1 MVKIGARELAKKHC
15 MKILVVNL
23 GSTSLKYRLFDF
35 AGEGELIAEGGF
47 ERVENFRKAVDACLE
62 DLKRDGCVESF
73 DDLAAVG
80 FKTVLAEGVS
90 GCVRLD
96 EAVLKAMEAGNSAA
110 PAHNPAYLAG
120 IRVFSERLPGT
131 PLVALFETAFY
142 QWIPEVAKCYAVSAS
157 WRARGVRRWGFHGAS
172 HKFVAERSAEILRR
186 GDVAER
192 ARRLYADEGK
202 TPIRQPSLRVIS
214 CHLGGSSSVTGIRD
228 GVAIGNSMG
237 YSPQSGLPQNNRV
250 GDVDAFAVLH
260 VMRQAGLTVEEVERQ
275 LCAEAGLKGL
285 SGGQND
291 IRDIQAQAEAGRE
304 SAQFALDFL
313 VYETRRWMGS
323 YYLLLNGADA
333 LAFTGGIGENR
344 AEIREGVC
352 ADLDQLGIRLDAEKN
367 RSIEGVEGEISAPD
381 SKTKIFVI
389 PANEEWIV
397 AREVK
402 RFLENNE
409 PCN

>member
-1 MVKIGARELAKKHC
+1 

-35 AGEGELIAEGGF
+35 AGEGELVAQGDF

-73 DDLAAVG
+73 GDIAAVG

-90 GCVRLD
+90 GCVRVD
-96 EAVLKAMEAGNSAA
+96 EAVLEAMEAGKAAA

-120 IRVFSERLPGT
+120 IRVFSEQLPGT

-142 QWIPEVAKCYAVSAS
+142 QWIPDTAKCYAVPDS
-157 WRARGVRRWGFHGAS
+157 WRKFGVRRWGFHGAS
-172 HKFVAERSAEILRR
+172 HKFIAEQSAKLLGR
-186 GDVAER
+186 GDVAKR
-192 ARRLYADEGK
+192 ARRLYAGEGR
-202 TPIRQPSLRVIS
+202 TPIRQPGLRVIS

-260 VMRQAGLTVEEVERQ
+260 VMRQAGLTVEEVERL
-275 LCAEAGLKGL
+275 LCVEAGLKGL
-285 SGGQND
+285 SGGQSD
-291 IRDIQAQAEAGRE
+291 IRDIQALAEAGRE

-323 YYLLLNGADA
+323 YYLLLNGVDA

-352 ADLDQLGIRLDAEKN
+352 DSLDQLGIRLDAKKN
-367 RSIEGVEGEISAPD
+367 RLIQGVEDEISAPD

-389 PANEEWIV
+389 PANEEWVV

>member
-1 MVKIGARELAKKHC
+1 

-35 AGEGELIAEGGF
+35 AGEGELVAQGGF

-73 DDLAAVG
+73 GDLAAVG

-90 GCVRLD
+90 GCVRVD
-96 EAVLKAMEAGNSAA
+96 EAVLEAMEAGKAA
-110 PAHNPAYLAG
+110 AAAHNPAYLAG
-120 IRVFSERLPGT
+120 IRVFSEQLPGT
-131 PLVALFETAFY
+131 PLFALFETAFY
-142 QWIPEVAKCYAVSAS
+142 QWIPDTAKCYAVPDS
-157 WRARGVRRWGFHGAS
+157 WRKFGVRRWGFHGTS
-172 HKFVAERSAEILRR
+172 HKFIAERSAELLGR

-192 ARRLYADEGK
+192 ARRLYADEGR
-202 TPIRQPSLRVIS
+202 TPIRQPGLRVIS

-228 GVAIGNSMG
+228 GVAVGNSMG

-285 SGGQND
+285 SGGQSD
-291 IRDIQAQAEAGRE
+291 IRDIQARAESGRE

-323 YYLLLNGADA
+323 FYLLLNGVDA

-352 ADLDQLGIRLDAEKN
+352 DSLDQLGIRLDAKKN
-367 RSIEGVEGEISAPD
+367 RLIQGVEGEISAPD

-389 PANEEWIV
+389 PANEEWVV
-397 AREVK
+397 AREVR

>member
-1 MVKIGARELAKKHC
+1 

-35 AGEGELIAEGGF
+35 AGEGELIAEGGV
-47 ERVENFRKAVDACLE
+47 ERVKDFRRAVDACLE
-62 DLKRDGCVESF
+62 ELNQKGCVASS

-90 GCVRLD
+90 GCARLD
-96 EAVLKAMEAGNSAA
+96 ESVLKAMEAGNAAA

-120 IRVFSERLPGT
+120 IRVFSERLPKT

-142 QWIPEVAKCYAVSAS
+142 QWIPEAAKCYAVPSS
-157 WRARGVRRWGFHGAS
+157 WKELGVRRWGFHGAS
-172 HKFVAERSAEILRR
+172 HKFVAERSAELLGR
-186 GDVAER
+186 GDMAAR
-192 ARRLYADEGK
+192 SRRLYADKGR
-202 TPIRQPSLRVIS
+202 TPIRKPCLRVIS

-237 YSPQSGLPQNNRV
+237 FSPQSGLPQNNRV
-250 GDVDAFAVLH
+250 GDIDAFAVLH
-260 VMRQAGLTVEEVERQ
+260 VMRQSGLTVEETERQ
-275 LCAEAGLKGL
+275 LCAESGLKGL
-285 SGGQND
+285 SGGQSD
-291 IRDIQAQAEAGRE
+291 LRDIQAQAAAGRE

-313 VYETRRWMGS
+313 VYETRRWMGA

-344 AEIREGVC
+344 AKIREGVC
-352 ADLDQLGIRLDAEKN
+352 DGLDQLGIRLDAEKN
-367 RSIEGVEGEISAPD
+367 RSIQGVEGEISAPD
-381 SKTKIFVI
+381 SKMKVFVI
-389 PANEEWIV
+389 PANEEWVV

-409 PCN
+409 PCG